1 MDPGTRPASLYVGT
15 DIGVFRSRD
24 GGGHWKL
31 LSRGRPNVAIS
42 GLERNAETGQIVAST
57 HGRGMFQLV
66 RTRDDWDGDARE
78 AKAWFDH
85 KRSYERR

>member
-1 MDPGTRPASLYVGT
+1 VGT

-24 GGGHWKL
+24 TGQHWKL
-31 LSRGRPNVAIS
+31 LSKGLPHVAVF
-42 GLERNAETGQIVAST
+42 GLERNPRTGQIVAST

-66 RTRDDWDGDARE
+66 RSKDDWDDDAR
-78 AKAWFDH
+78 AARAWFER